1 MRILFTGVIVFCL
14 SSSAWADA
22 FVPYQLH
29 PRRFAA
35 CLKQA
40 IPSADVATTMA
51 IGKATGFNNFDLLLV
66 HLAVYPGVQI
76 PGISSVLQPKA
87 KLWWTD
93 WYNRRER
100 TLADAVIDYG
110 AHSKTLVPR
119 DLFND
124 ALKSCGKGDFFCAS
138 LIAHNVL
145 RTLGRHPQGIHRS
158 LFTSK
163 TTDYNPAWFQAERD
177 KWVDAGPSTQKSFI
191 ALRADGGGDRWGEW
205 YHFYGILTYALHE
218 VGMGKR
224 PASVEFVVRMNELLN
239 PLLAGGK
246 EEPEKARLDRD
257 SIEVAQWFL
266 TDKAPPKVDCTKAA
280 TYVAGTWSD
289 DPEPF
294 PLED

>member
-1 MRILFTGVIVFCL
+1 MRVSASFLIVGLISFN
-14 SSSAWADA
+14 AWAGA

-35 CLKQA
+35 CLKET
-40 IPSADVATTMA
+40 IPSADVASTRA
-51 IGKATGFNNFDLLLV
+51 IGKSHGFGNLDLLLI

-76 PGISSVLQPKA
+76 PAVSLLLQSKA

-93 WYNRRER
+93 WYNLRER
-100 TLADAVIDYG
+100 TLAESIVDFG
-110 AHSKTLVPR
+110 AHSRTLFPR
-119 DLFND
+119 DLFAD

-145 RTLGRHPQGIHRS
+145 RTLGRYPQGIYRNPLTGKS
-158 LFTSK
+158 
-163 TTDYNPAWFQAERD
+163 TDYNPAWFKAERD
-177 KWVDAGPSTQKSFI
+177 KWIASNPATQTSLI
-191 ALRADGGGDRWGEW
+191 PLRPDGSGDRWGEW

-218 VGMGKR
+218 VALGKR
-224 PASVEFVVRMNELLN
+224 PASVEFVVRMNEVLN

-266 TDKAPPKVDCTKAA
+266 TDTHPPKVDCSKAA
-280 TYVAGTWSD
+280 TYVAGAWSD
-289 DPEPF
+289 EPEPF